1 MKLPRRQFLHLAA
14 GAATFSVVPRIAKA
28 QTYPMKPVRIVVGFA
43 PGGGTDIMAR
53 LIGQWLSERVGQ
65 QFLIE
70 NRPGAGTTIATES
83 VVRSPA
89 DGYTLLMIGAPA
101 AINATLYGKLNYN
114 FIRDIAPI
122 GSISLEPQA
131 MVVNPSFPVK
141 TVPDFI
147 AYAKAHP
154 GEITMASAG
163 NGSEGHVAGEL
174 FKMMTGINMV
184 HVPYRGAGPAI
195 TDMIGGQ
202 VNVMFNPTAPLI
214 EYIKAGKLRALAVT
228 TTARSEALPDIPTLA
243 DFVPGYE
250 SSAFYGLGAPKNT
263 PVEIIERLN
272 REINSALVDSNMK
285 GRIADLGGTVF
296 PTSPADL
303 GRFMAAETE
312 KYAKVIKFA
321 GIKAD

>member
-1 MKLPRRQFLHLAA
+1 MKLPRRRFLLLATAAVALPA
-14 GAATFSVVPRIAKA
+14 GSRIALA
-28 QTYPMKPVRIVVGFA
+28 QAYPTRPVRIVVGFA

-53 LIGQWLSERVGQ
+53 LIGQWLSERIGQ

-89 DGYTLLMIGAPA
+89 DGYTLLMVGAPA
-101 AINATLYGKLNYN
+101 AINGTLYGKLNYN

-122 GSISLEPQA
+122 AGVSREPQA
-131 MVVNPSFPVK
+131 MVVNPSFRAN
-141 TVPDFI
+141 TVPEFI
-147 AYAKAHP
+147 AYAKARP

-195 TDMIGGQ
+195 TDLIGGQ
-202 VNVMFNPTAPLI
+202 VQVLFNPTAPLI
-214 EYIKAGKLRALAVT
+214 QYIKAGNLTALAVT
-228 TTARSEALPDIPTLA
+228 ITARSEALPNIPT
-243 DFVPGYE
+243 DFVPGFE

-263 PVEIIERLN
+263 PVEIIDRLN
-272 REINSALVDSNMK
+272 REINAVLADPTRK
-285 GRIADLGGTVF
+285 ARIAELGGTVF

-312 KYAKVIKFA
+312 KYAKVVKFA
-321 GIKAD
+321 GINAD

>member
-1 MKLPRRQFLHLAA
+1 
-14 GAATFSVVPRIAKA
+14 
-28 QTYPMKPVRIVVGFA
+28 
-43 PGGGTDIMAR
+43 
-53 LIGQWLSERVGQ
+53 
-65 QFLIE
+65 
-70 NRPGAGTTIATES
+70 
-83 VVRSPA
+83 
-89 DGYTLLMIGAPA
+89 
-101 AINATLYGKLNYN
+101 
-114 FIRDIAPI
+114 
-122 GSISLEPQA
+122 
-131 MVVNPSFPVK
+131 
-141 TVPDFI
+141 
-147 AYAKAHP
+147 
-154 GEITMASAG
+154 
-163 NGSEGHVAGEL
+163 VAGEL
-174 FKMMTGINMV
+174 FKMMTGIKMV

-202 VNVMFNPTAPLI
+202 VHVMFNPTAPLI
-214 EYIKAGKLRALAVT
+214 EYIKSGKLRGLAVT
-228 TTARSEALPDIPTLA
+228 TTSRSEALPDIPTLA

-272 REINSALVDSNMK
+272 REINSALVDPNMK

>member
-1 MKLPRRQFLHLAA
+1 MKLVRRQLLHLAA
-14 GAATFSVVPRIAKA
+14 GAVALPAVSRIARA
-28 QTYPMKPVRIVVGFA
+28 QTYPTRPVRIVVGFA

-89 DGYTLLMIGAPA
+89 DGYTLLMVGAPA

-114 FIRDIAPI
+114 FIRDIALI
-122 GSISLEPQA
+122 ASISREPQA
-131 MVVNPSFPVK
+131 MVVNPSFRAN
-141 TVPDFI
+141 TVPEFI
-147 AYAKAHP
+147 AYAKARP

-195 TDMIGGQ
+195 TDLIGGQ
-202 VNVMFNPTAPLI
+202 VQLLFNPTAPLI
-214 EYIKAGKLRALAVT
+214 QYIKAGNLTALAVT
-228 TTARSEALPDIPTLA
+228 TTARSEALPTIPTMA
-243 DFVPGYE
+243 DFVPGFE

-263 PVEIIERLN
+263 PVEIIDRLN
-272 REINSALVDSNMK
+272 REINAVLAAPNMK
-285 GRIADLGGTVF
+285 ARIAELGGTVF
-296 PTSPADL
+296 PTSAADL
-303 GRFMAAETE
+303 GGFMAAETE
-312 KYAKVIKFA
+312 KYAKVVKFA

>member
-1 MKLPRRQFLHLAA
+1 M
-14 GAATFSVVPRIAKA
+14 
-28 QTYPMKPVRIVVGFA
+28 
-43 PGGGTDIMAR
+43 
-53 LIGQWLSERVGQ
+53 GQ

-83 VVRSPA
+83 VVRAPA

-101 AINATLYGKLNYN
+101 AINATLYRKLNYN

-131 MVVNPSFPVK
+131 MVVNPSFPAK

-147 AYAKAHP
+147 AYAKARP

-163 NGSEGHVAGEL
+163 NGSEGHVAGKL

-202 VNVMFNPTAPLI
+202 VHVMFNPTAPLI
-214 EYIKAGKLRALAVT
+214 EYIKSGKLRGLAVT

-243 DFVPGYE
+243 DFVPGM
-250 SSAFYGLGAPKNT
+250 SRAPSTASAHQNT
-263 PVEIIERLN
+263 P
-272 REINSALVDSNMK
+272 
-285 GRIADLGGTVF
+285 
-296 PTSPADL
+296 P
-303 GRFMAAETE
+303 
-312 KYAKVIKFA
+312 
-321 GIKAD
+321 